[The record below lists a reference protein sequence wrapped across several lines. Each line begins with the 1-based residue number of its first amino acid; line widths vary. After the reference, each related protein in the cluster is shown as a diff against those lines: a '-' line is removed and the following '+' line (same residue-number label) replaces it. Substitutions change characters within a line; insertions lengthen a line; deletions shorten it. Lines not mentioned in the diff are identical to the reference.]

1 MKVARWGNSLAVR
14 IPAETAATMGL
25 KEGDNVEVILKH
37 ADGYEDN
44 LDKLDEM
51 QRMVRRNE
59 ALLRIRASK
68 WVLPPDWKTDR
79 DDLNERG

>member
-14 IPAETAATMGL
+14 IPAELAATMAL

-37 ADGYEDN
+37 ADGFEDN

-51 QRMVRRNE
+51 QSIIRHNAAME
-59 ALLRIRASK
+59 RIKARK
-68 WVLPPDWKTDR
+68 WVLPSDWKIDR
-79 DDLNERG
+79 NDPDERG